1 MMHERSYTPPFNL
14 NGYESTATK
23 NLLSIGEHTGQEMAR
38 NLRQRETHT
47 HTHTHKPIKEET
59 RKRNVDLRFLR
70 KFVSVV

>member
-38 NLRQRETHT
+38 NLRQRD
-47 HTHTHKPIKEET
+47 THTHKPIKEET